1 MSNEPQPDQPE
12 ISKAA
17 LKAYIPEPPA
27 DPDPEDSDGT
37 N

>member
-1 MSNEPQPDQPE
+1 MNDEQPE

-17 LKAYIPEPPA
+17 LKAYVPEQPVEEEA
-27 DPDPEDSDGT
+27 SDE

>member
-1 MSNEPQPDQPE
+1 MSNDTEPE

-27 DPDPEDSDGT
+27 EDEDDGT

>member
-1 MSNEPQPDQPE
+1 MADDQPE

-17 LKAYIPEPPA
+17 LKAYIPEEVEEA
-27 DPDPEDSDGT
+27 SDVA

>member
-1 MSNEPQPDQPE
+1 MSNEPQPE

-27 DPDPEDSDGT
+27 EDDDGS

>member
-1 MSNEPQPDQPE
+1 MSNETQPEAPE

-27 DPDPEDSDGT
+27 EDDDGT